1 MVIANSARLAGDSK
15 VIRDEDREEGSTY
28 LAKAKGHKRSNLAAS
43 F

>member
-28 LAKAKGHKRSNLAAS
+28 LAKAKGQIWLLH
-43 F
+43 FEF